1 MYEEINQLI
10 KDSKKGDMKSKEMLL
25 ESLNPLIIKS
35 IRQNYNKPQEYED
48 LIQDGRVIVLE
59 CLDSYDE
66 SKGTYFLGYLKHML
80 KYYYLDKNKGR
91 IFMSLNEKIGHD
103 EEEEVIDMLESH
115 DYNALD
121 RLIRLESSKEVL
133 AALFKITDRQGHIVR
148 DFYFAEMKIPEI
160 AQKYNISYRTVVN
173 TRAAAIK
180 NLRKL
185 MDK

>member
-1 MYEEINQLI
+1 MYEKINKLI
-10 KDSKKGDMKSKEMLL
+10 KESKKGDMKSKEMLL
-25 ESLNPLIIKS
+25 ESLAPLIIKS
-35 IRQNYNKPQEYED
+35 IKQYYNKPQEYED
-48 LIQDGRVIVLE
+48 LIQDGRVIILE
-59 CLDSYDE
+59 CLDSYDD

-80 KYYYLDKNKGR
+80 KYYYLDKNKEK

-103 EEEEVIDMLESH
+103 EDEEIIDMLESH

-121 RLIRLESSKEVL
+121 RLIRLEGSKEVL
-133 AALFKITDRQGHIVR
+133 DALFKITDRQRCIVR

-180 NLRKL
+180 NLRKV

>member
-80 KYYYLDKNKGR
+80 KYYYLDKNKEKV
-91 IFMSLNEKIGHD
+91 FMSLNEKIGEDED
-103 EEEEVIDMLESH
+103 EEIIDLLEAH
-115 DYNALD
+115 DYNALEM
-121 RLIRLESSKEVL
+121 LIALEDSEEVL
-133 AALFKITDRQGHIVR
+133 DALFKITDRQRHIIR
-148 DFYFAEMKIPEI
+148 DFYFGQMKISEI

>member
-10 KDSKKGDMKSKEMLL
+10 KESKKGNVKSKEMLL
-25 ESLNPLIIKS
+25 ESLAPLIIKS
-35 IRQNYNKPQEYED
+35 IKQYYNKPQEYED
-48 LIQDGRVIVLE
+48 LLQEGRVIILE
-59 CLDSYDE
+59 CLYSYEE

-80 KYYYLDKNKGR
+80 KYHYLDKNKNR

-103 EEEEVIDMLESH
+103 EDEEIIDMLESD

-133 AALFKITDRQGHIVR
+133 DALFKITDRQGHIVR
-148 DFYFAEMKIPEI
+148 DFYFRGMKIPEI

-180 NLRKL
+180 NLRKV